1 MRAISRSI
9 GGSALAR
16 RALAGTLPDW
26 YLRRPAGATGWGEVA
41 ANVANEFADDG
52 WLARLLPAFEPSGPA
67 AERLRSASR
76 DGGLVVTGGQQPG
89 LFGGPLYVLHK
100 ALTLLEMSD
109 ALASLTGRAVAPV
122 FWAATDDADLAE
134 ANHVSVVRHGELD
147 ALSMAQDTAP
157 GRSMMNTPLG
167 DVAEQTARLEESCGS
182 APDVRVLDAVRAA
195 YSTGATVGSAYVTLL
210 RSLLEPLGIAV
221 LDASH
226 PAVRIA
232 GRDTMRAALTHA
244 ADIAAAL
251 SARTQ
256 AISAAGLRAQV
267 ADVPNLSL
275 VFETLADGTRR
286 RIPLRDAGAAA
297 AATGESGAV
306 ERLGPNV
313 LLRPILERAILPT
326 VSYVGGAG
334 EVGYFAQVSAVADA
348 MHAAMPRISPRW
360 SGTLVEP
367 HIQSILDRFGATIE
381 DFSDP
386 HAMEGRVARAA
397 VSPGVKSGIAGL
409 RAALDAS
416 CERLRADEQTSEALA
431 RSVGTM
437 RAGVEHRLARLE
449 RRYSAA
455 VKRAGSEDLRDVAAV
470 RATLYPNGVPQ
481 ERVLSFIPFLARYG
495 AVAVNAIR
503 EQARLHV
510 TDMIHGD

>member
-1 MRAISRSI
+1 MRAVSRSI

-16 RALAGTLPDW
+16 RALAGALPDW
-26 YLRRPAGATGWGEVA
+26 YLPRPAGGAGWTQATAKVA
-41 ANVANEFADDG
+41 EEFADRA
-52 WLARLLPAFEPSGPA
+52 WLESLLPAFDPSGLA
-67 AERLRSASR
+67 AERLRAASR
-76 DGGLVVTGGQQPG
+76 EGGLVVTGGQQPG

-100 ALTLLEMSD
+100 AITLLEMAD

-134 ANHVSVVRHGELD
+134 ANHVSVVRHGQLD
-147 ALSMAQDTAP
+147 VLSMADDTMP
-157 GRSMMNTPLG
+157 GRSMANTPLG
-167 DVAEQTARLEESCGS
+167 DVAEQTARLEEACGS
-182 APDVRVLDAVRAA
+182 APDGHVLDVVRAA
-195 YSTGATVGSAYVTLL
+195 YTSGATVGGAYVALL

-226 PAVRIA
+226 SAVRIA
-232 GRDTMRAALTHA
+232 GRNTMHSALMRAT
-244 ADIAAAL
+244 DIATAL
-251 SARTQ
+251 SARTD

-275 VFETLADGTRR
+275 VFETMDDGTRR
-286 RIPLRDAGAAA
+286 RIPLRDANAIAKSAAA
-297 AATGESGAV
+297 

-334 EVGYFAQVSAVADA
+334 EVAYFAQVSAVADA
-348 MHAAMPRISPRW
+348 MGAAVPRITPRW

-367 HIQSILDRFGATIE
+367 HVQSILDRFGATIE
-381 DFSDP
+381 DFRDP

-397 VSPGVKSGIAGL
+397 VSPGVQSGIAAL

-416 CERLRADEQTSEALA
+416 CEKLCRDEQTSDALA
-431 RSVGTM
+431 RSVGAM

-449 RRYSAA
+449 RRYTAA
-455 VKRAGSEDLRDVAAV
+455 LKRAGSEDLRDVATV
-470 RATLYPNGVPQ
+470 RASLYPNGTPQ

-495 AVAVNAIR
+495 AVVLNAIR